1 MGEEQAGV
9 ERSYFQAGEA
19 MSAPPAIKAFGGRA
33 LKGGSQKQRDW
44 AERIRLAAISFMS
57 LEDAVRVC
65 DPNGILTDAR
75 WWIEQRN
82 LLPSAIADFVFEQ
95 TRRLAKC
102 RALREAGDAPAYAK
116 EAAAYNA
123 FTADFGFPDKP
134 REGLVT
140 RKRR

>member
-1 MGEEQAGV
+1 MP
-9 ERSYFQAGEA
+9 
-19 MSAPPAIKAFGGRA
+19 APPAIKALVGRS
-33 LKGGSQKQRDW
+33 LTGGSQKQRDW
-44 AERIRLAAISFMS
+44 AERIRLSIVMRMS
-57 LEDAVRVC
+57 IEDAVRVC

-95 TRRLAKC
+95 TQRLAKC
-102 RALREAGDAPAYAK
+102 QALRESGDATAYAE

-123 FTADFGFPDKP
+123 LTSRFGFSDKP
-134 REGLVT
+134 REGLFA